1 MNIYLVQ
8 HGEAIPKEQNL
19 KRPLSEKGKAVVE
32 KLANACASYRVS
44 VKLIYHS
51 TKLRA
56 KQTAEILGHQLG
68 IPLLE
73 KTGLEPLNPVRPIYN
88 EINSS
93 HSDIMIVGHLPFL
106 ERLVSFML
114 TGSEKDRPILFQQ
127 GGLVCLKKDEENKW
141 SIMWTV
147 FPSQPWI

>member
-8 HGEAIPKEQNL
+8 HGDSLPKEQNL
-19 KRPLSEKGKAVVE
+19 KRPLSEKGKSVVE
-32 KLANACASYRVS
+32 KLANACTSYRLS
-44 VKLIYHS
+44 AKQIYHS

-68 IPLLE
+68 IPIYE
-73 KTGLEPLNPVRPIYN
+73 KAGLEPLDPVRPIYN
-88 EINSS
+88 EIISS
-93 HSDIMIVGHLPFL
+93 GTDIMIVGHLPFL

-114 TGSEKDRPILFQQ
+114 TGSENNRPLLFQQ
-127 GGLVCLKKDEENKW
+127 GGLVCLNKDEENKW